1 LNRKTK
7 IKEVLDKLVVMEETI
22 KLEKKQSNQQ
32 NANKHIKN
40 PCKLHNGTHEW
51 ADCRQNPK
59 NNGNGDSQEK
69 NGQEQKRGG
78 NNNGN
83 NRNREESR
91 NTETGNDRNNNRNRR
106 DETDDEEYESNQL
119 IT

>member
-1 LNRKTK
+1 
-7 IKEVLDKLVVMEETI
+7 MEETI

-32 NANKHIKN
+32 NVNKHIKN
-40 PCKLHNGTHEW
+40 PCKLHNGTHDW

-59 NNGNGDSQEK
+59 NNGNGNGNTQQK
-69 NGQEQKRGG
+69 NGQDQKRGG

-91 NTETGNDRNNNRNRR
+91 NTETGNDHNNNRNRR